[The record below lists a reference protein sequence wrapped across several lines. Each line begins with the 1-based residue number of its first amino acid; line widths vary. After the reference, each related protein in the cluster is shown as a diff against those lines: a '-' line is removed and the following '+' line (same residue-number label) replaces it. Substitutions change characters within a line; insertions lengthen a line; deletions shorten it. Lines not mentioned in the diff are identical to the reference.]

1 MACASPLYFWIINNG
16 SWLRKENGTGWIS
29 MGNWSQCGLIVSCSF
44 LSVGDKWRKIPFW
57 LINKM
62 ANYIFTFR
70 IHLFFIAFVDL
81 SYVSQRGKNRKNEIS
96 SVSRTRRQ
104 FHDSSYSK
112 WPRLFFT
119 IHLKTVQFPWLRT
132 TTRAVRSNERGVRRW
147 KDTTG
152 TENLIKSL
160 YEAE

>member
-1 MACASPLYFWIINNG
+1 
-16 SWLRKENGTGWIS
+16 
-29 MGNWSQCGLIVSCSF
+29 
-44 LSVGDKWRKIPFW
+44 
-57 LINKM
+57 M

-119 IHLKTVQFPWLRT
+119 IHLKTVASNDDKGCALE
-132 TTRAVRSNERGVRRW
+132 RARRQEVEGYNR
-147 KDTTG
+147 DR
-152 TENLIKSL
+152 KSDKI
-160 YEAE
+160 AI

>member
-1 MACASPLYFWIINNG
+1 MGRGCERRIEQVEYRWELEPTR
-16 SWLRKENGTGWIS
+16 WLS
-29 MGNWSQCGLIVSCSF
+29 YSS
-44 LSVGDKWRKIPFW
+44 SVGDRRHKILW
-57 LINKM
+57 LINKTPKY
-62 ANYIFTFR
+62 YIFTF
-70 IHLFFIAFVDL
+70 LKVKFVCIYICI
-81 SYVSQRGKNRKNEIS
+81 SFETYRFQVYNEEKES
-96 SVSRTRRQ
+96 EEWKGRNDTAYRTSVWAHRQ
-104 FHDSSYSK
+104 FHDTK
-112 WPRLFFT
+112 WPRLFFK

>member
-1 MACASPLYFWIINNG
+1 MKYIVFRFKRRITM
-16 SWLRKENGTGWIS
+16 RKEFKVEKIYETAERY
-29 MGNWSQCGLIVSCSF
+29 
-44 LSVGDKWRKIPFW
+44 SVPTIGI
-57 LINKM
+57 
-62 ANYIFTFR
+62 AYTER
-70 IHLFFIAFVDL
+70 I
-81 SYVSQRGKNRKNEIS
+81 
-96 SVSRTRRQ
+96 
-104 FHDSSYSK
+104 DSSITRTK
-112 WPRLFFT
+112 WPRLFFK

>member
-1 MACASPLYFWIINNG
+1 MGRGCERRMEQVEYRWETGASAVWLCRVVFWV
-16 SWLRKENGTGWIS
+16 SVTGD
-29 MGNWSQCGLIVSCSF
+29 V
-44 LSVGDKWRKIPFW
+44 KYRFW

-132 TTRAVRSNERGVRRW
+132 TTRAARSNERGVRRW